1 MATNQA
7 AVPLQPALQPICDGL
22 WTTDIMKSFPLGV
35 RMPLRGTVVR
45 LANGDL
51 WVHSPTPL
59 TPELGA
65 AVDAQ
70 GPVRHLVGPSRLH
83 HMSLGEW
90 SARYPAA
97 QLWATPELAKKRS
110 DLSFAG
116 TVPSAAPAL
125 PAPWAAEI
133 EPLALDGAPGIGEAV
148 FFHRASRTM
157 ICTDLLF
164 NIRRPATAVT
174 GFLLTLMGTKGRFAM
189 SRVWRRYRK
198 DRAALKASVERL
210 LAWDFTRVIPAHGD
224 VFEAADARDA
234 TRAALAWMLR

>member
-1 MATNQA
+1 MTTNA
-7 AVPLQPALQPICDGL
+7 PGAPLQPIADNL
-22 WTTDIMKSFPLGV
+22 WSTDIDKSFPLGV
-35 RMPLRGTVVR
+35 RMPLRGTIVR

-65 AVDAQ
+65 AVDAL

-83 HMSLGEW
+83 HVSLSSW

-116 TVPSAAPAL
+116 HVPGTP

-133 EPLALDGAPGIGEAV
+133 EPLSIDGAPGIGEAV

-164 NIRRPATAVT
+164 NIRRPATRMTA
-174 GFLLTLMGTKGRFAM
+174 FLLTLMGTRGRFAM
-189 SRVWRRYRK
+189 SRVWRRYGK
-198 DRAALKASVERL
+198 DRGALKASVERL
-210 LAWDFTRVIPAHGD
+210 LAWDFTRVVPAHGD